1 MRAQAQMMF
10 WRRGGRRTGLQAPS
24 VWLIDWYPIR
34 RPRRPRRPRRTPIA
48 RKIMLT
54 SLSISFTH
62 GIEFGAKC
70 PRRWNMFPQ
79 EKISRTLSKNVT
91 KAHPFSKFEKRG
103 FPPKIPHL
111 TTSLNLA
118 RRLQIGMSNSFSPG
132 RPALMAPSPGAMQV
146 TGGAGITENLDRPNM
161 PVTLINLAS
170 SRIHILKIWPPQVHQ
185 PVRERLVERSSRP
198 SKRGGDREER
208 TSYHK

>member
-1 MRAQAQMMF
+1 MSPP
-10 WRRGGRRTGLQAPS
+10 LKYVSP
-24 VWLIDWYPIR
+24 
-34 RPRRPRRPRRTPIA
+34 
-48 RKIMLT
+48 
-54 SLSISFTH
+54 
-62 GIEFGAKC
+62 
-70 PRRWNMFPQ
+70 
-79 EKISRTLSKNVT
+79 EKNSRTLSKNIT
-91 KAHPFSKFEKRG
+91 KAHPLSKFEKRG

-170 SRIHILKIWPPQVHQ
+170 SRIHILKI
-185 PVRERLVERSSRP
+185 
-198 SKRGGDREER
+198 
-208 TSYHK
+208 